1 MITIN
6 KIWADGLQYLP
17 LYNGIAAGF
26 PSPANDYLEST
37 IDLNKELI
45 RNPSS
50 TFFGRVKGLSM
61 KDAGI
66 DDQDILIVDKSITPR
81 DNLIAVCFIDG
92 EFTLKKIKIGKK
104 TITLLPANENYS
116 PIVVTEENDF
126 LIWGIVT
133 YVIKKLQ

>member
-6 KIWADGLQYLP
+6 KIRADRFLYLP
-17 LYNGIAAGF
+17 LYSGIAAGF

-50 TFFGRVKGLSM
+50 TFFGRVSGLSM

-66 DDQDILIVDKSITPR
+66 DDSDILIVDKSIAPR

-92 EFTLKKIKIGKK
+92 EFTLKKIKLGRKA
-104 TITLLPANENYS
+104 ITLLPANENYS

-133 YVIKKLQ
+133 YVIKNMQ